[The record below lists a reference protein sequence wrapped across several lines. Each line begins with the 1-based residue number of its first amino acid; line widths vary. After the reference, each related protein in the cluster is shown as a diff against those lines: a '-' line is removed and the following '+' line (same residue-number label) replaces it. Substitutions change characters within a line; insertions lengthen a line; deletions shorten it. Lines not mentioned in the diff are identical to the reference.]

1 MEKRTETFEQ
11 LIERGCGLD
20 VHEKTVM
27 ATVRGTGLKQ
37 ETREFRTFT
46 NDLKKLKQWL
56 RKMLVKHVAIES
68 TGVYWKPIFN
78 ILGDEFEIILV
89 NARHVKNVPGRKTDV
104 KDSEWLAKLLISGLL
119 KASFIPPKNIR
130 ELRDLTR
137 YQGKLINQVSAE
149 KNRLHKVLEDCNI
162 KLSSVVSDIQ
172 GSSARKIINA
182 LVYENYKPEELLQ
195 FVHGRVKASR
205 EDIKEAL
212 TGEISEHHKFLLKTI
227 LDNIK
232 KIEGT
237 IDELDNRIAIYI
249 KPFEAE
255 VELLKEI
262 SGVGEKGAIGI
273 ISEIGA
279 DMKQFPNE
287 QHLAKWAGMCPG
299 NNETGGKKKSGR
311 ITYGNKYLR
320 ALLVQL
326 AWAASRTKG
335 TYLSSKYKSLVGR
348 RGKKRAVIAVG
359 HKILIAVYF
368 MLRDKVKYNDL
379 GAEYLQSRRKDKII
393 KHYINQLGILG
404 LTMEDLVK
412 EFEEVEI

>member
-1 MEKRTETFEQ
+1 MEKYTETFD
-11 LIERGCGLD
+11 LIIERGCGLD

-27 ATVRGTGLKQ
+27 ATVKGTGLKQ

-56 RKMLVKHVAIES
+56 KKMMIKYVAIES

-119 KASFIPPKNIR
+119 KASFIPPRNIR

-137 YQGKLINQVSAE
+137 YQGKLVNQVSSE

-172 GSSARKIINA
+172 GASAKKIIDA
-182 LVYENYKPEELLQ
+182 LVYKNFKPEELLQ

-212 TGEISEHHKFLLKTI
+212 TGEISEHHKFFLKTI

-232 KIEGT
+232 KLEETIE
-237 IDELDNRIAIYI
+237 ELDKRIAMYI

-255 VELLKEI
+255 VNLLKEI

-279 DMKQFPNE
+279 DMKQFPDE

-299 NNETGGKKKSGR
+299 NNETGGKKK
-311 ITYGNKYLR
+311 
-320 ALLVQL
+320 V
-326 AWAASRTKG
+326 
-335 TYLSSKYKSLVGR
+335 
-348 RGKKRAVIAVG
+348 
-359 HKILIAVYF
+359 
-368 MLRDKVKYNDL
+368 
-379 GAEYLQSRRKDKII
+379 
-393 KHYINQLGILG
+393 
-404 LTMEDLVK
+404 
-412 EFEEVEI
+412 VE